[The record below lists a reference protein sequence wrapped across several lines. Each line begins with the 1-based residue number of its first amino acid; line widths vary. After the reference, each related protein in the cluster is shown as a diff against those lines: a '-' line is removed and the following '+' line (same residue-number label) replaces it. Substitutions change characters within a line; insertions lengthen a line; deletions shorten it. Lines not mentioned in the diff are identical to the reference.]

1 VTPLL
6 AVEGVSA
13 GYGGALAL
21 REVSIT
27 VGTAELV
34 AVVGGNGAGK
44 TTLVRAVTGRLPVR
58 GGAIRLG
65 GARVDGLAPYRI
77 AALGVVTIPEG
88 RGLFEELTVGE
99 NLELGAYLALARR
112 EAAAARAL
120 CEELF
125 PLVREARDRP
135 AGTLAG
141 GEQQMVA
148 LARGLMARPRLLILD
163 DPFLGLAR
171 TTIGSF
177 CAVLRELTGGRG
189 VAILVAG
196 QHVRRLLGLADRAYV
211 LQQGQVLS
219 EGSGAALLD
228 DPEVRRTLLELAPG
242 QPPPPGP

>member
-6 AVEGVSA
+6 AVERASA
-13 GYGGALAL
+13 GYGGALVL
-21 REVSIT
+21 REVSIA
-27 VGTAELV
+27 VGAAELV
-34 AVVGGNGAGK
+34 ALVGGNGAGK
-44 TTLVRAVTGRLPVR
+44 TTLLRAVTGRLPLR

-65 GARVDGLAPYRI
+65 GARIDGLQPYRV
-77 AALGVVTIPEG
+77 AALGVATIPEG
-88 RGLFEELTVGE
+88 RGLFEELTVAE
-99 NLELGAYLALARR
+99 NLELGAYLAPARK

-135 AGTLAG
+135 AGTLSG

-171 TTIGSF
+171 TAITRF
-177 CAVLRELTGGRG
+177 CGVLRELTRARG
-189 VAILVAG
+189 VAILAAG

-211 LQQGQVLS
+211 LQQGQVVA
-219 EGSGAALLD
+219 EGPGPALLD
-228 DPEVRRTLLELAPG
+228 DAGVRRTLLELAPG
-242 QPPPPGP
+242 PPPVPDR